1 MAESESF
8 LITFPG
14 EWKVENHA
22 TKKRKFPSIQD
33 FVRELVRRDMETMEK
48 EEKQNNNNNNTQN

>member
-14 EWKVENHA
+14 EWKVENHS

-33 FVRELVRRDMETMEK
+33 FVRELVRRDMETLDK
-48 EEKQNNNNNNTQN
+48 EEKQNNNSQQ